1 MTTLFKTLKDDWSIS
16 ATVAGFLAVLI
27 SYSGPLIIFFQA
39 AQKAEVSNAM
49 MVSWIWGISIGAAVA
64 GIFLSIKF
72 KVPVITAWS
81 APGTALLVTLFPH
94 ISLNEAIA
102 AYITTAIVIFFIG
115 ITGYFDKLLKWI
127 PQDVAAGMMAG
138 ILFQFGVGLF
148 TASDSMPIIVFS
160 MLLIF
165 LIAKRLTPR
174 YAMIWVL
181 ITGIVLSL
189 ALGKMNPVTFDF
201 NLAIPQWITPE
212 WTWNATLNLTLPLIL
227 VSLTGQ
233 FLPGMAIM
241 RLSGYDTPAK
251 PIITATSIASLAVAC
266 VGGIT
271 IVLASIT
278 AALCMGKDAHE
289 LKEKRYIAGI
299 ANGLFYILGGLFAGS
314 IVMLFSLLPKEL
326 VAALA
331 GLALLGAIAT
341 NISAAMKSDEHRDA
355 ALITFLA
362 TASGMHFLGLSSV
375 FWGICIGVIA
385 HLILSKKPTLTPSDT
400 QFVPNVQALDQPVQN
415 IQLQNIQPKDDRSSP
430 QTTSSS
436 IISKANG
443 S

>member
-1 MTTLFKTLKDDWSIS
+1 MATLFKTLKNDWSIS

-39 AQKAEVSNAM
+39 AQRAHVSTDM
-49 MVSWIWGISIGAAVA
+49 MVSWIWGISIGAAVS
-64 GIFLSIKF
+64 GIYLSIKY
-72 KVPVITAWS
+72 KTPVITAWS
-81 APGTALLVTLFPH
+81 APGTALLVTLFPN
-94 ISLNEAIA
+94 ISLNEAVA
-102 AYITTAIVIFFIG
+102 AYITSAIVIFLIG

-138 ILFQFGVGLF
+138 ILFQFGISLF
-148 TASDSMPIIVFS
+148 TASDSMPLIVFS
-160 MLLIF
+160 MLIVF
-165 LIAKRLTPR
+165 LIAKRLMPR
-174 YAMIWVL
+174 YTMIWVL
-181 ITGIVLSL
+181 AAGVLLSL
-189 ALGKMNPVTFDF
+189 ILGKMNPVDVSF
-201 NLAIPQWITPE
+201 NLAIPQWISPE
-212 WTWNATLNLTLPLIL
+212 WTWNSTLNLAVPLIL

-241 RLSGYDTPAK
+241 KLSGYDTPAK

-299 ANGLFYILGGLFAGS
+299 ANGIFYILGGLFAGS

-341 NISAAMKSDEHRDA
+341 NISVAMKNDSQRDA

-362 TASGMHFLGLSSV
+362 SASGMHFLGLSSV

-385 HLILSKKPTLTPSDT
+385 HFILTP
-400 QFVPNVQALDQPVQN
+400 
-415 IQLQNIQPKDDRSSP
+415 RSTP
-430 QTTSSS
+430 AT
-436 IISKANG
+436 N
-443 S
+443 

>member
-1 MTTLFKTLKDDWSIS
+1 MATLFTTLKNDWSIS

-39 AQKAEVSNAM
+39 AQRAHVSTDM
-49 MVSWIWGISIGAAVA
+49 MVSWIWGISIGAAVS
-64 GIFLSIKF
+64 GIYLSIKY
-72 KVPVITAWS
+72 KTPVITAWS

-94 ISLNEAIA
+94 VSLNEAVA
-102 AYITTAIVIFFIG
+102 AYITSAIVIFLIG
-115 ITGYFDKLLKWI
+115 VTGYFDKLLKWI

-138 ILFQFGVGLF
+138 ILFQFGIGLF
-148 TASDSMPIIVFS
+148 TASDSMPFIVFS
-160 MLLIF
+160 MLIVF
-165 LIAKRLTPR
+165 LIAKRLMPR
-174 YAMIWVL
+174 YTMIWVL
-181 ITGIVLSL
+181 AAGVLLSL
-189 ALGKMNPVTFDF
+189 ILGKMNPVDVSFS
-201 NLAIPQWITPE
+201 LAIPQWINPE
-212 WTWNATLNLTLPLIL
+212 WTWNSTLNLAVPLIL

-241 RLSGYDTPAK
+241 KLSGYDTQAK
-251 PIITATSIASLAVAC
+251 PIITVTSIASLAVAC

-278 AALCMGKDAHE
+278 AALCIGKDAHE

-299 ANGLFYILGGLFAGS
+299 ANGIFYILGGLFAGS

-341 NISAAMKSDEHRDA
+341 NISVAMKNDSQRDA

-385 HLILSKKPTLTPSDT
+385 HFILTP
-400 QFVPNVQALDQPVQN
+400 
-415 IQLQNIQPKDDRSSP
+415 RSTP
-430 QTTSSS
+430 AT
-436 IISKANG
+436 N
-443 S
+443 

>member
-1 MTTLFKTLKDDWSIS
+1 MSTLLKTLKNDWSIS

-39 AQKAEVSNAM
+39 AQRAHVSTDM
-49 MVSWIWGISIGAAVA
+49 MVSWIWGISIGAAVS
-64 GIFLSIKF
+64 GIYLSLKY
-72 KVPVITAWS
+72 KTPVITAWS
-81 APGTALLVTLFPH
+81 APGTALLVMLFPH
-94 ISLNEAIA
+94 ISLNEAVA
-102 AYITTAIVIFFIG
+102 AYITSAVVIFLIG
-115 ITGYFDKLLKWI
+115 VTGYFDKLLKWI

-138 ILFQFGVGLF
+138 ILFQFGIGLF
-148 TASDSMPIIVFS
+148 TASDSMPFIVFS
-160 MLLIF
+160 MLIVF
-165 LIAKRLTPR
+165 LIAKRLMPR
-174 YAMIWVL
+174 YTMIWVL
-181 ITGIVLSL
+181 GAGVLLSL
-189 ALGKMNPVTFDF
+189 ILGKMNPVDVSFS
-201 NLAIPQWITPE
+201 LAIPQWISPE
-212 WTWNATLNLTLPLIL
+212 WTWNSTLNLAVPLIL

-241 RLSGYDTPAK
+241 KLSGYDTPAK
-251 PIITATSIASLAVAC
+251 PIISVTSIASLAVAC

-299 ANGLFYILGGLFAGS
+299 ANGIFYILGGLFAGS

-341 NISAAMKSDEHRDA
+341 NISVAMRNDSQRDA

-385 HLILSKKPTLTPSDT
+385 HFILTP
-400 QFVPNVQALDQPVQN
+400 
-415 IQLQNIQPKDDRSSP
+415 RS
-430 QTTSSS
+430 TS
-436 IISKANG
+436 ATN
-443 S
+443 

>member
-1 MTTLFKTLKDDWSIS
+1 MSRMEALPMATLFKTLKEDWSIS

-39 AQKAEVSNAM
+39 AQKAQVSTTM
-49 MVSWIWGISIGAAVA
+49 MISWIWGISIGAAVA
-64 GIFLSIKF
+64 GIYLSIRYKT
-72 KVPVITAWS
+72 PVITAWS

-94 ISLNEAIA
+94 ISLNEAVA
-102 AYITTAIVIFFIG
+102 AYITSAVVIFLIG

-138 ILFQFGVGLF
+138 ILFQFGLGLF
-148 TASDSMPIIVFS
+148 TATDSMPMIVFG
-160 MLLIF
+160 MLFVF

-181 ITGIVLSL
+181 LSGVSLSL
-189 ALGKMNPVTFDF
+189 LLGKINPVSVNFQ
-201 NLAIPQWITPE
+201 LAIPQFISPE
-212 WTWNATLNLTLPLIL
+212 WTWNSTLNLTIPLIL
-227 VSLTGQ
+227 VSLSGQ

-241 RLSGYDTPAK
+241 KLSGYDTPAK
-251 PIITATSIASLAVAC
+251 PIISATSIASLAVAC

-299 ANGLFYILGGLFAGS
+299 ANGIFYILGGLFAGS

-326 VAALA
+326 IAALA

-341 NISAAMKSDEHRDA
+341 NISVAMKNEANRDA

-385 HLILSKKPTLTPSDT
+385 HLLLNKPKQDTATQPST
-400 QFVPNVQALDQPVQN
+400 QRTN
-415 IQLQNIQPKDDRSSP
+415 S
-430 QTTSSS
+430 
-436 IISKANG
+436 
-443 S
+443 

>member
-1 MTTLFKTLKDDWSIS
+1 MATLFKTLKNDWSIS

-39 AQKAEVSNAM
+39 AQRAHVSTDM
-49 MVSWIWGISIGAAVA
+49 MVSWIWGISIGAAVS
-64 GIFLSIKF
+64 GIYLSIKY
-72 KVPVITAWS
+72 KTPVITAWS

-94 ISLNEAIA
+94 VSLNEAVA
-102 AYITTAIVIFFIG
+102 AYITSAIVIFLIG
-115 ITGYFDKLLKWI
+115 VTGYFDKLLKWI

-138 ILFQFGVGLF
+138 ILFQFGIGLF
-148 TASDSMPIIVFS
+148 TASDSMPFIVFS
-160 MLLIF
+160 MLIVF
-165 LIAKRLTPR
+165 LIAKRLMPR
-174 YAMIWVL
+174 YTMIWVL
-181 ITGIVLSL
+181 AAGVLLSL
-189 ALGKMNPVTFDF
+189 ILGKMNPVDVSFS
-201 NLAIPQWITPE
+201 LAIPQWISPE
-212 WTWNATLNLTLPLIL
+212 WTWNSTLNLAVPLIL

-241 RLSGYDTPAK
+241 KLSGYDTPAK
-251 PIITATSIASLAVAC
+251 PIITVTSIASLAVAC

-299 ANGLFYILGGLFAGS
+299 ANGIFYILGGLFAGS

-341 NISAAMKSDEHRDA
+341 NISVAMKNDNQRDA

-385 HLILSKKPTLTPSDT
+385 HFILTP
-400 QFVPNVQALDQPVQN
+400 
-415 IQLQNIQPKDDRSSP
+415 RS
-430 QTTSSS
+430 TS
-436 IISKANG
+436 ATN
-443 S
+443 

>member
-1 MTTLFKTLKDDWSIS
+1 MTPLLQTLKRDWSIS

-39 AQKAEVSNAM
+39 AQQAQVPTDM
-49 MVSWIWGISIGAAVA
+49 MASWIWGISIGAALA

-72 KVPVITAWS
+72 NVPVITAWS
-81 APGTALLVTLFPH
+81 APGTALLVTLFPQ
-94 ISLNEAIA
+94 ISLNEAVA
-102 AYITTAIVIFFIG
+102 AYITSAVVIFIIG
-115 ITGYFDKLLKWI
+115 ASGYFDKLLKWI
-127 PQDVAAGMMAG
+127 PQDIAAAMMAG
-138 ILFQFGVGLF
+138 ILFQFGLGLF
-148 TASDSMPIIVFS
+148 LATNSMPMIVFG
-160 MLLIF
+160 MLAVF
-165 LIAKRLTPR
+165 LFAKRLSPR
-174 YAMIWVL
+174 YAMVWVL
-181 ITGIVLSL
+181 FTGVALSL
-189 ALGKMNPVTFDF
+189 LLGKMNPITMDF
-201 NLAIPQWITPE
+201 SLAIPHFIQPE
-212 WTWNATLNLTLPLIL
+212 WTWNSTLNLALPLIL

-241 RLSGYDTPAK
+241 NLSGYDTPAK
-251 PIITATSIASLAVAC
+251 PIITTTSIASLAVAC

-299 ANGLFYILGGLFAGS
+299 ANGIFYILGGLFAGS

-331 GLALLGAIAT
+331 GLALLGAIGT
-341 NISAAMKSDEHRDA
+341 NISAAMKNETHRDA

-375 FWGICIGVIA
+375 FWGLCIGLFA
-385 HLILSKKPTLTPSDT
+385 HVVLTKRSTEPATLSST
-400 QFVPNVQALDQPVQN
+400 Q
-415 IQLQNIQPKDDRSSP
+415 SSK
-430 QTTSSS
+430 S
-436 IISKANG
+436 
-443 S
+443 

>member
-1 MTTLFKTLKDDWSIS
+1 MATLFKTLKNDWSIS

-39 AQKAEVSNAM
+39 AQRAHVSTDM
-49 MVSWIWGISIGAAVA
+49 MVSWIWGISIGAAVS
-64 GIFLSIKF
+64 GIYLSIKY
-72 KVPVITAWS
+72 KTPVITAWS
-81 APGTALLVTLFPH
+81 APGTALLVTLFPN
-94 ISLNEAIA
+94 ISLNEAVA
-102 AYITTAIVIFFIG
+102 AYITSAIVIFLIG

-138 ILFQFGVGLF
+138 ILFQFGIGLF
-148 TASDSMPIIVFS
+148 TASDSMPFIVFS
-160 MLLIF
+160 MLIVF
-165 LIAKRLTPR
+165 LIAKRLMPR
-174 YAMIWVL
+174 YTMIWVL
-181 ITGIVLSL
+181 AAGVLLSL
-189 ALGKMNPVTFDF
+189 ILGKMNPVDVSFS
-201 NLAIPQWITPE
+201 LAIPQWISPE
-212 WTWNATLNLTLPLIL
+212 WTWNSTLNLAVPLIL

-241 RLSGYDTPAK
+241 KLSGYDTPAK

-299 ANGLFYILGGLFAGS
+299 ANGIFYILGGLFAGS

-341 NISAAMKSDEHRDA
+341 NISVAMKNDNQRDA

-375 FWGICIGVIA
+375 FWGICIGVVA
-385 HLILSKKPTLTPSDT
+385 HFILTP
-400 QFVPNVQALDQPVQN
+400 
-415 IQLQNIQPKDDRSSP
+415 RSNP
-430 QTTSSS
+430 AT
-436 IISKANG
+436 N
-443 S
+443 

>member
-1 MTTLFKTLKDDWSIS
+1 MTTLLKILKNDWSIS

-39 AQKAEVSNAM
+39 AQRAHVSTDM
-49 MVSWIWGISIGAAVA
+49 MVSWIWGISIGAAVS
-64 GIFLSIKF
+64 GIYLSIKY
-72 KVPVITAWS
+72 KTPVITAWS
-81 APGTALLVTLFPH
+81 APGTALLVTLFPNV
-94 ISLNEAIA
+94 SLNEAVA
-102 AYITTAIVIFFIG
+102 AYITSAIVIFLIG
-115 ITGYFDKLLKWI
+115 VTGYFDKLLKWI

-138 ILFQFGVGLF
+138 ILFQFGIGLF
-148 TASDSMPIIVFS
+148 IASDSMPFIVFS
-160 MLLIF
+160 MLIVF
-165 LIAKRLTPR
+165 LIAKRLMPR
-174 YAMIWVL
+174 YTMIWVL
-181 ITGIVLSL
+181 AAGVLLSL
-189 ALGKMNPVTFDF
+189 ILGKMNPVDVSF
-201 NLAIPQWITPE
+201 NLAIPQWISPE
-212 WTWNATLNLTLPLIL
+212 WTWNSTLNLAVPLIL

-241 RLSGYDTPAK
+241 KLSGYDTPAK
-251 PIITATSIASLAVAC
+251 PIITVTSIASLAVAC

-299 ANGLFYILGGLFAGS
+299 ANGIFYILGGLFAGS

-341 NISAAMKSDEHRDA
+341 NISVAMKNDSQRDA

-385 HLILSKKPTLTPSDT
+385 HFILTP
-400 QFVPNVQALDQPVQN
+400 
-415 IQLQNIQPKDDRSSP
+415 RSTP
-430 QTTSSS
+430 AT
-436 IISKANG
+436 N
-443 S
+443 

>member
-1 MTTLFKTLKDDWSIS
+1 MATLFKTLKNDWSIS

-39 AQKAEVSNAM
+39 AQRAHVSTDM
-49 MVSWIWGISIGAAVA
+49 MVSWIWGISIGAAIS
-64 GIFLSIKF
+64 GIYLSIKY
-72 KVPVITAWS
+72 KTPVITAWS
-81 APGTALLVTLFPH
+81 APGTALLVTLFPN
-94 ISLNEAIA
+94 ISLNEAVA
-102 AYITTAIVIFFIG
+102 AYITSAIVIFLIG

-138 ILFQFGVGLF
+138 ILFQFGISLF
-148 TASDSMPIIVFS
+148 TASDSMPLIVFS
-160 MLLIF
+160 MLIVF
-165 LIAKRLTPR
+165 LIAKRLMPR
-174 YAMIWVL
+174 YTMIWVL
-181 ITGIVLSL
+181 AAGVLLSL
-189 ALGKMNPVTFDF
+189 ILGKMNPVDVSFS
-201 NLAIPQWITPE
+201 LAIPQWISPE
-212 WTWNATLNLTLPLIL
+212 WTWNSTLNLAVPLIL

-241 RLSGYDTPAK
+241 KLSGYDTPAK

-299 ANGLFYILGGLFAGS
+299 ANGIFYILGGLFAGS

-341 NISAAMKSDEHRDA
+341 NISVAMKNDGQRDA

-362 TASGMHFLGLSSV
+362 SAPGMHFLGLSSV

-385 HLILSKKPTLTPSDT
+385 HFILTP
-400 QFVPNVQALDQPVQN
+400 
-415 IQLQNIQPKDDRSSP
+415 RSTP
-430 QTTSSS
+430 AT
-436 IISKANG
+436 N
-443 S
+443 

>member
-1 MTTLFKTLKDDWSIS
+1 MTTLFKTLKNDWSIS

-39 AQKAEVSNAM
+39 AQRAHVSTDM
-49 MVSWIWGISIGAAVA
+49 MVSWIWGISIGAAVS
-64 GIFLSIKF
+64 GIYLSIKY
-72 KVPVITAWS
+72 KTPVITAWS
-81 APGTALLVTLFPH
+81 APGTALLVTLFPN
-94 ISLNEAIA
+94 ISLNEAVA
-102 AYITTAIVIFFIG
+102 AYITSAIVIFLIG

-138 ILFQFGVGLF
+138 ILFQFGISLF
-148 TASDSMPIIVFS
+148 TASDSMPLIVFS
-160 MLLIF
+160 MLIVF
-165 LIAKRLTPR
+165 LIAKRLMPR
-174 YAMIWVL
+174 YTMIWVL
-181 ITGIVLSL
+181 AAGVLLSL
-189 ALGKMNPVTFDF
+189 ILGKMNPVDVSF
-201 NLAIPQWITPE
+201 NLAIPQWISPE
-212 WTWNATLNLTLPLIL
+212 WTWNSTLNLAVPLIL

-241 RLSGYDTPAK
+241 KLSGYDTPAK

-299 ANGLFYILGGLFAGS
+299 ANGIFYILGGLFAGS

-341 NISAAMKSDEHRDA
+341 NISVAMKNDGQRDA

-362 TASGMHFLGLSSV
+362 SASGMHFLGLSSV

-385 HLILSKKPTLTPSDT
+385 HFILTP
-400 QFVPNVQALDQPVQN
+400 
-415 IQLQNIQPKDDRSSP
+415 RSTP
-430 QTTSSS
+430 AT
-436 IISKANG
+436 N
-443 S
+443 

>member
-1 MTTLFKTLKDDWSIS
+1 MATLLKTLKNDWSIS

-39 AQKAEVSNAM
+39 AQRAHVSTDM
-49 MVSWIWGISIGAAVA
+49 MVSWIWGISIGAAVS
-64 GIFLSIKF
+64 GIYLSIKY
-72 KVPVITAWS
+72 KTPVITAWS
-81 APGTALLVTLFPH
+81 APGTALLVTLFPNV
-94 ISLNEAIA
+94 SLNEAVA
-102 AYITTAIVIFFIG
+102 AYITSAIVIFLIG
-115 ITGYFDKLLKWI
+115 VTGYFDKLLKWI

-138 ILFQFGVGLF
+138 ILFQFGIGLF
-148 TASDSMPIIVFS
+148 TASDSMPFIVFS
-160 MLLIF
+160 MLIVF
-165 LIAKRLTPR
+165 LIAKRLMPR
-174 YAMIWVL
+174 YTMIWVL
-181 ITGIVLSL
+181 AAGVLLSL
-189 ALGKMNPVTFDF
+189 FLGKMNPVDVSFS
-201 NLAIPQWITPE
+201 LAIPQWISPE
-212 WTWNATLNLTLPLIL
+212 WTWNSTLNLAIPLIL

-241 RLSGYDTPAK
+241 KLSGYDTPAK
-251 PIITATSIASLAVAC
+251 PIITVTSIASLAVAC

-299 ANGLFYILGGLFAGS
+299 ANGIFYILGGLFAGS

-341 NISAAMKSDEHRDA
+341 NISVAMKNDNQRDA

-385 HLILSKKPTLTPSDT
+385 HFILTP
-400 QFVPNVQALDQPVQN
+400 
-415 IQLQNIQPKDDRSSP
+415 RSAP
-430 QTTSSS
+430 
-436 IISKANG
+436 IAN
-443 S
+443 

>member
-1 MTTLFKTLKDDWSIS
+1 MATLLKTLKNDWSIS

-39 AQKAEVSNAM
+39 AQRAHVSTDM
-49 MVSWIWGISIGAAVA
+49 MVSWIWGISIGAAVS
-64 GIFLSIKF
+64 GIYLSIKY
-72 KVPVITAWS
+72 KTPVITAWS

-94 ISLNEAIA
+94 VSLNEAVA
-102 AYITTAIVIFFIG
+102 AYITSAIVIFLIG
-115 ITGYFDKLLKWI
+115 VTGYFDKLLKWI

-138 ILFQFGVGLF
+138 ILFQFGISLF
-148 TASDSMPIIVFS
+148 TASDSMPFIVFS
-160 MLLIF
+160 MLIVF
-165 LIAKRLTPR
+165 LIAKRLMPR
-174 YAMIWVL
+174 YTMIWVL
-181 ITGIVLSL
+181 AAGVLLSL
-189 ALGKMNPVTFDF
+189 ILGKMNPVDVSFS
-201 NLAIPQWITPE
+201 LAIPQWISPE
-212 WTWNATLNLTLPLIL
+212 WTWNSTLNLAVPLIL

-241 RLSGYDTPAK
+241 KLSGYDTPAK
-251 PIITATSIASLAVAC
+251 PIITVTSIVSLAVAC

-299 ANGLFYILGGLFAGS
+299 ANGIFYILGGLFAGS

-341 NISAAMKSDEHRDA
+341 NISVAMKNDNQRDA

-385 HLILSKKPTLTPSDT
+385 HFILTP
-400 QFVPNVQALDQPVQN
+400 
-415 IQLQNIQPKDDRSSP
+415 RSTP
-430 QTTSSS
+430 AT
-436 IISKANG
+436 N
-443 S
+443 

>member
-1 MTTLFKTLKDDWSIS
+1 MATLFKTLKNDWSIS

-39 AQKAEVSNAM
+39 AQRAYVSTDM
-49 MVSWIWGISIGAAVA
+49 MVSWIWGISIGAAVS
-64 GIFLSIKF
+64 GIYLSIKY
-72 KVPVITAWS
+72 KTPVITAWS
-81 APGTALLVTLFPH
+81 APGTALLVTLFPN
-94 ISLNEAIA
+94 ISLNEAVA
-102 AYITTAIVIFFIG
+102 AYITSAIVIFLIG

-138 ILFQFGVGLF
+138 ILFQFGISLF
-148 TASDSMPIIVFS
+148 TASDSMPLIVFS
-160 MLLIF
+160 MLIVF
-165 LIAKRLTPR
+165 LIAKRLMPR
-174 YAMIWVL
+174 YTMIWVL
-181 ITGIVLSL
+181 AAGVLLSL
-189 ALGKMNPVTFDF
+189 ILGKMNPVDVSF
-201 NLAIPQWITPE
+201 NLAIPQWISPE
-212 WTWNATLNLTLPLIL
+212 WTWNSTLNLAVPLIL

-241 RLSGYDTPAK
+241 KLSGYDTPAK

-299 ANGLFYILGGLFAGS
+299 ANGIFYILGGLFAGS
-314 IVMLFSLLPKEL
+314 IVVLFSLLPKEL

-341 NISAAMKSDEHRDA
+341 NISVAMKNDGQRDA

-362 TASGMHFLGLSSV
+362 SASGMHFLGLSSV

-385 HLILSKKPTLTPSDT
+385 HFILTP
-400 QFVPNVQALDQPVQN
+400 
-415 IQLQNIQPKDDRSSP
+415 RS
-430 QTTSSS
+430 TS
-436 IISKANG
+436 ATN
-443 S
+443 

>member
-1 MTTLFKTLKDDWSIS
+1 MATLLKTLKNDWSIS

-39 AQKAEVSNAM
+39 AQRAHVSTDM
-49 MVSWIWGISIGAAVA
+49 MVSWIWGISIGAAVS
-64 GIFLSIKF
+64 GIYLSIKY
-72 KVPVITAWS
+72 KTPVITAWS
-81 APGTALLVTLFPH
+81 APGTALLVTLFPN
-94 ISLNEAIA
+94 ISLNEAVA
-102 AYITTAIVIFFIG
+102 AYITSAVVIFLIG
-115 ITGYFDKLLKWI
+115 VTGYFDKLLKWI

-138 ILFQFGVGLF
+138 ILFQFGIGLF
-148 TASDSMPIIVFS
+148 TASDSMPFIVFS
-160 MLLIF
+160 MLIVF
-165 LIAKRLTPR
+165 LIAKRLMPR
-174 YAMIWVL
+174 YTMIWVL
-181 ITGIVLSL
+181 GAGVLLSL
-189 ALGKMNPVTFDF
+189 ILGKMNPVDVSFS
-201 NLAIPQWITPE
+201 LAIPQWISPE
-212 WTWNATLNLTLPLIL
+212 WTWNSTLNLAVPLIL

-241 RLSGYDTPAK
+241 KLSGYDTPAK
-251 PIITATSIASLAVAC
+251 PIISVTSIASLAVGC

-299 ANGLFYILGGLFAGS
+299 ANGIFYILGGLFAGS

-341 NISAAMKSDEHRDA
+341 NISVAMRNDSQRDA

-385 HLILSKKPTLTPSDT
+385 HFILTP
-400 QFVPNVQALDQPVQN
+400 
-415 IQLQNIQPKDDRSSP
+415 RS
-430 QTTSSS
+430 TSA
-436 IISKANG
+436 IN
-443 S
+443 

>member
-1 MTTLFKTLKDDWSIS
+1 MATLFKTLKNDWSIS

-39 AQKAEVSNAM
+39 AQRAHVSTDM
-49 MVSWIWGISIGAAVA
+49 MVSWIWGISIGAAVS
-64 GIFLSIKF
+64 GIYLSIKY
-72 KVPVITAWS
+72 KTPVITAWS
-81 APGTALLVTLFPH
+81 APGTALLVTLFPN
-94 ISLNEAIA
+94 ISLNEAVA
-102 AYITTAIVIFFIG
+102 AYITSAIVIFLIG

-138 ILFQFGVGLF
+138 ILFQFGISLF
-148 TASDSMPIIVFS
+148 TASDSMPLIVFS
-160 MLLIF
+160 MLIVF
-165 LIAKRLTPR
+165 LIAKRLMPR
-174 YAMIWVL
+174 YTMIWVL
-181 ITGIVLSL
+181 AAGVLLSL
-189 ALGKMNPVTFDF
+189 ILGKMNPVDVSF
-201 NLAIPQWITPE
+201 NLAIPQWISPE
-212 WTWNATLNLTLPLIL
+212 WTWNSTLNLAVPLIL

-241 RLSGYDTPAK
+241 KLSGYDTPAK

-299 ANGLFYILGGLFAGS
+299 ANGIFYILGGLFAGS

-341 NISAAMKSDEHRDA
+341 NISVAMKNDGQRDA

-362 TASGMHFLGLSSV
+362 SASGMHFLGLSSV

-385 HLILSKKPTLTPSDT
+385 HFILPPRSTPAT
-400 QFVPNVQALDQPVQN
+400 N
-415 IQLQNIQPKDDRSSP
+415 
-430 QTTSSS
+430 
-436 IISKANG
+436 
-443 S
+443 

>member
-1 MTTLFKTLKDDWSIS
+1 MATLLKTLKNDWSIS

-39 AQKAEVSNAM
+39 AQRAHVSTDM
-49 MVSWIWGISIGAAVA
+49 MVSWIWGISIGAAVS
-64 GIFLSIKF
+64 GIYLSIKY
-72 KVPVITAWS
+72 KTPVITAWS

-94 ISLNEAIA
+94 ISLNEAVA
-102 AYITTAIVIFFIG
+102 AYITSAVVIFLIG
-115 ITGYFDKLLKWI
+115 VTGYFDKLLKWI

-138 ILFQFGVGLF
+138 ILFQFGIGLF
-148 TASDSMPIIVFS
+148 TASDSMPFIVFS
-160 MLLIF
+160 MLIVF
-165 LIAKRLTPR
+165 LIAKRLMPR
-174 YAMIWVL
+174 YTMIWVL
-181 ITGIVLSL
+181 AAGVLLSL
-189 ALGKMNPVTFDF
+189 ILGKMNPVDVSFS
-201 NLAIPQWITPE
+201 LAIPQWISPE
-212 WTWNATLNLTLPLIL
+212 WTWNSTLNLAVPLIL

-241 RLSGYDTPAK
+241 KLSGYDTPAK
-251 PIITATSIASLAVAC
+251 PIISVTSIASLVVAC

-299 ANGLFYILGGLFAGS
+299 ANGIFYILGGLFAGS

-341 NISAAMKSDEHRDA
+341 NISVAMRNDSQRDA

-385 HLILSKKPTLTPSDT
+385 HFILTP
-400 QFVPNVQALDQPVQN
+400 
-415 IQLQNIQPKDDRSSP
+415 RSTP
-430 QTTSSS
+430 AT
-436 IISKANG
+436 N
-443 S
+443 

>member
-1 MTTLFKTLKDDWSIS
+1 MAPLLKTLKNDWSIS

-39 AQKAEVSNAM
+39 AQRAHVSTDM
-49 MVSWIWGISIGAAVA
+49 MVSWIWGISIGAAVS
-64 GIFLSIKF
+64 GIYLSIKY
-72 KVPVITAWS
+72 KTPVITAWS
-81 APGTALLVTLFPH
+81 APGTALLVTLFPNV
-94 ISLNEAIA
+94 SLNEAVA
-102 AYITTAIVIFFIG
+102 AYITSAIVIFLIG
-115 ITGYFDKLLKWI
+115 VTGYFDKLLKWI

-138 ILFQFGVGLF
+138 ILFQFGIGLF
-148 TASDSMPIIVFS
+148 TASDSMPFIVFS
-160 MLLIF
+160 MLIVF
-165 LIAKRLTPR
+165 LIAKRLMPR
-174 YAMIWVL
+174 YTMIWVL
-181 ITGIVLSL
+181 AAGVLLSL
-189 ALGKMNPVTFDF
+189 ILGKMNPVDVSFS
-201 NLAIPQWITPE
+201 LAIPQWVSPE
-212 WTWNATLNLTLPLIL
+212 WTWNSTLNLAVPLIL

-241 RLSGYDTPAK
+241 KLSGYDTPAK
-251 PIITATSIASLAVAC
+251 PIISVTSITSLAVAC

-299 ANGLFYILGGLFAGS
+299 ANGIFYILGGLFAGS

-341 NISAAMKSDEHRDA
+341 NISVAMRNDSQRDA

-385 HLILSKKPTLTPSDT
+385 HFILTP
-400 QFVPNVQALDQPVQN
+400 
-415 IQLQNIQPKDDRSSP
+415 RSTP
-430 QTTSSS
+430 AT
-436 IISKANG
+436 N
-443 S
+443 

>member
-1 MTTLFKTLKDDWSIS
+1 MTTLLKTLKDDWSIS

-39 AQKAEVSNAM
+39 AQKAQVSSAM
-49 MVSWIWGISIGAAVA
+49 MISWIWGISIGAAVA
-64 GIFLSIKF
+64 GILLSIKY

-81 APGTALLVTLFPH
+81 APGTALLVTLFPN

-102 AYITTAIVIFFIG
+102 AYITSAVVIFLIG

-138 ILFQFGVGLF
+138 ILFQFGLGLF
-148 TASDSMPIIVFS
+148 TATDTMPMIVFG
-160 MLLIF
+160 MLMVF
-165 LIAKRLTPR
+165 LVAKRLVPR
-174 YAMIWVL
+174 YAMVWVL
-181 ITGIVLSL
+181 VSGVVLSL
-189 ALGKMNPVTFDF
+189 VLGKMNPVDVNFT
-201 NLAIPQWITPE
+201 LAIPQFIAPE
-212 WTWNATLNLTLPLIL
+212 WTWNSTLNLAIPLIL
-227 VSLTGQ
+227 VSLSGQ

-241 RLSGYDTPAK
+241 KLSGYDTPAK
-251 PIITATSIASLAVAC
+251 PIITVTSIASLAVAC

-289 LKEKRYIAGI
+289 LKDKRYIAGI
-299 ANGLFYILGGLFAGS
+299 ANGIFYILGGLFAGS

-341 NISAAMKSDEHRDA
+341 NISVAMKNESHRDA

-375 FWGICIGVIA
+375 FWGICIGIIA
-385 HLILSKKPTLTPSDT
+385 HLVLNKGEPNSTALPSTQSSKS
-400 QFVPNVQALDQPVQN
+400 
-415 IQLQNIQPKDDRSSP
+415 
-430 QTTSSS
+430 
-436 IISKANG
+436 
-443 S
+443 

>member
-1 MTTLFKTLKDDWSIS
+1 MATLLKTLKNDWSIS

-39 AQKAEVSNAM
+39 AQRAHVSTDM
-49 MVSWIWGISIGAAVA
+49 MVSWIWGISIGAAVS
-64 GIFLSIKF
+64 GIYLSIKF
-72 KVPVITAWS
+72 KTPVITAWS
-81 APGTALLVTLFPH
+81 APGTALLVTLFPNV
-94 ISLNEAIA
+94 SLNEAVA
-102 AYITTAIVIFFIG
+102 AYITSAIVIFLIG
-115 ITGYFDKLLKWI
+115 VTGYFDKLLKWI

-138 ILFQFGVGLF
+138 ILFQFGIGLF
-148 TASDSMPIIVFS
+148 TSSDSMPFIVFS
-160 MLLIF
+160 MLIVF
-165 LIAKRLTPR
+165 LIAKRLMPR
-174 YAMIWVL
+174 YTMIWVL
-181 ITGIVLSL
+181 AAGVLLSL
-189 ALGKMNPVTFDF
+189 ILGKMNPVDVSFS
-201 NLAIPQWITPE
+201 LAIPQWISPE
-212 WTWNATLNLTLPLIL
+212 WTWNSTLNLAVPLIL

-241 RLSGYDTPAK
+241 KLSGYDTPAK
-251 PIITATSIASLAVAC
+251 PIITVTSIASLAVAC

-299 ANGLFYILGGLFAGS
+299 ANGIFYILGGLFAGS

-341 NISAAMKSDEHRDA
+341 NISVAMRNDSQRDA

-385 HLILSKKPTLTPSDT
+385 HFILTP
-400 QFVPNVQALDQPVQN
+400 
-415 IQLQNIQPKDDRSSP
+415 RSTP
-430 QTTSSS
+430 AT
-436 IISKANG
+436 N
-443 S
+443 

>member
-1 MTTLFKTLKDDWSIS
+1 MTTLLKTLKEDWSIS

-39 AQKAEVSNAM
+39 AQKANVAPNM
-49 MVSWIWGISIGAAVA
+49 MISWIWGISIGAAVA
-64 GIFLSIKF
+64 GIFLSIKY
-72 KVPVITAWS
+72 KTPVITAWS
-81 APGTALLVTLFPH
+81 APGTALLVTLFPN
-94 ISLNEAIA
+94 ISLNEAVA
-102 AYITTAIVIFFIG
+102 AYITAALVILLIG
-115 ITGYFDKLLKWI
+115 LSGYFDKLLKWI
-127 PQDVAAGMMAG
+127 PQSIAAAMMAG
-138 ILFQFGVGLF
+138 ILFQFGLGLF
-148 TASDSMPIIVFS
+148 TATDSMPLIVFG
-160 MLLIF
+160 MVLVFLLS
-165 LIAKRLTPR
+165 KRVSPR
-174 YAMIWVL
+174 YSMVWVL
-181 ITGIVLSL
+181 LSGVLLSVL
-189 ALGKMNPVTFDF
+189 LGKMNPVTVDF
-201 NLAIPQWITPE
+201 SLAIPQWISPD
-212 WTWNATLNLTLPLIL
+212 WSINGMLNFAIPLIL

-241 RLSGYDTPAK
+241 KLSGYDTPAK

-289 LKEKRYIAGI
+289 LKDKRYIAGI

-331 GLALLGAIAT
+331 GLALLGAIGT
-341 NISAAMKSDEHRDA
+341 NVSVAMKDESERDA

-375 FWGICIGVIA
+375 FWGICIGIIA
-385 HLILSKKPTLTPSDT
+385 HLLLSKPKPEPA
-400 QFVPNVQALDQPVQN
+400 VPHTISL
-415 IQLQNIQPKDDRSSP
+415 S
-430 QTTSSS
+430 QTE
-436 IISKANG
+436 SK
-443 S
+443 

>member
-1 MTTLFKTLKDDWSIS
+1 MATLFKTLKNDWSIS

-39 AQKAEVSNAM
+39 AQRAHVSTDM
-49 MVSWIWGISIGAAVA
+49 MVSWIWGISIGAAVS
-64 GIFLSIKF
+64 GIYLSIKY
-72 KVPVITAWS
+72 KTPVITAWS
-81 APGTALLVTLFPH
+81 APGTALLVTLFPNV
-94 ISLNEAIA
+94 SLNEAVA
-102 AYITTAIVIFFIG
+102 AYITSAIIIFLIG

-138 ILFQFGVGLF
+138 ILFQFGITLF
-148 TASDSMPIIVFS
+148 TASDSMPFIVFS
-160 MLLIF
+160 MLIVF
-165 LIAKRLTPR
+165 LIAKRLMPR
-174 YAMIWVL
+174 YTMIWVL
-181 ITGIVLSL
+181 AAGVLLSL
-189 ALGKMNPVTFDF
+189 ILGKMNPVDVSFS
-201 NLAIPQWITPE
+201 LAIPQWISPE
-212 WTWNATLNLTLPLIL
+212 WTWNSTLNLAVPLIL

-241 RLSGYDTPAK
+241 KLSGYDTPAK

-299 ANGLFYILGGLFAGS
+299 ANGIFYVLGGLFAGS

-341 NISAAMKSDEHRDA
+341 NISVAMKNDNQRDA

-385 HLILSKKPTLTPSDT
+385 HFILTP
-400 QFVPNVQALDQPVQN
+400 
-415 IQLQNIQPKDDRSSP
+415 RSNP
-430 QTTSSS
+430 AT
-436 IISKANG
+436 N
-443 S
+443 

>member
-1 MTTLFKTLKDDWSIS
+1 MATLLKTLKNDWSIS

-39 AQKAEVSNAM
+39 AQRAHVSTDM
-49 MVSWIWGISIGAAVA
+49 MVSWIWGISIGAAVS
-64 GIFLSIKF
+64 GIYLSIKY
-72 KVPVITAWS
+72 KTPVITAWS

-94 ISLNEAIA
+94 ISLNEAVA
-102 AYITTAIVIFFIG
+102 AYITSAVVIFLIG

-138 ILFQFGVGLF
+138 ILFQFGIGLF
-148 TASDSMPIIVFS
+148 TASDSMPFIVFS
-160 MLLIF
+160 MLIVF
-165 LIAKRLTPR
+165 LIAKRLMPR
-174 YAMIWVL
+174 YTMIWVL
-181 ITGIVLSL
+181 AAGVLLSL
-189 ALGKMNPVTFDF
+189 ILGKMNPVDVSFS
-201 NLAIPQWITPE
+201 LAIPQWISPE
-212 WTWNATLNLTLPLIL
+212 WTWNSTLNLAVPLIL

-241 RLSGYDTPAK
+241 KLSGYDTPAK
-251 PIITATSIASLAVAC
+251 PIISVTSIASLAVAC

-299 ANGLFYILGGLFAGS
+299 ANGIFYILGGLFAGS

-341 NISAAMKSDEHRDA
+341 NISVAMKNDSQRDA

-385 HLILSKKPTLTPSDT
+385 HFILTP
-400 QFVPNVQALDQPVQN
+400 
-415 IQLQNIQPKDDRSSP
+415 RSTP
-430 QTTSSS
+430 AT
-436 IISKANG
+436 N
-443 S
+443 

>member
-1 MTTLFKTLKDDWSIS
+1 MATLFKTLKNDWSIS

-39 AQKAEVSNAM
+39 AQRAHVSTDM
-49 MVSWIWGISIGAAVA
+49 MVSWIWGISIGAAVS
-64 GIFLSIKF
+64 GIYLSVKY
-72 KVPVITAWS
+72 KTPVITAWS
-81 APGTALLVTLFPH
+81 APGTALLVTLFPNV
-94 ISLNEAIA
+94 SLNEAVA
-102 AYITTAIVIFFIG
+102 AYITSAIVIFLIG
-115 ITGYFDKLLKWI
+115 VTGYFDKLLKWI

-138 ILFQFGVGLF
+138 ILFQFGIGLF
-148 TASDSMPIIVFS
+148 TASDSMPFIVFS
-160 MLLIF
+160 MLIVF
-165 LIAKRLTPR
+165 LIAKRLMPR
-174 YAMIWVL
+174 YTMIWVL
-181 ITGIVLSL
+181 AAGVLLSL
-189 ALGKMNPVTFDF
+189 ILGKMNPVDVSFS
-201 NLAIPQWITPE
+201 LAIPQWISPE
-212 WTWNATLNLTLPLIL
+212 WTWNTTLNLAIPLIL

-241 RLSGYDTPAK
+241 KLSGYDTPAK
-251 PIITATSIASLAVAC
+251 PIITVTSIASLAVAC

-289 LKEKRYIAGI
+289 LKEKRYITGI
-299 ANGLFYILGGLFAGS
+299 ANGIFYILGGLFAGS

-341 NISAAMKSDEHRDA
+341 NISVAMKNDNQRDA

-385 HLILSKKPTLTPSDT
+385 HFILTP
-400 QFVPNVQALDQPVQN
+400 
-415 IQLQNIQPKDDRSSP
+415 RSTP
-430 QTTSSS
+430 AT
-436 IISKANG
+436 N
-443 S
+443 

>member
-1 MTTLFKTLKDDWSIS
+1 MATLLKTLKNDWSIS

-39 AQKAEVSNAM
+39 AQRAHVSTDM
-49 MVSWIWGISIGAAVA
+49 MVSWIWGISIGAAVS
-64 GIFLSIKF
+64 GIYLSIKY
-72 KVPVITAWS
+72 KTPVITAWS
-81 APGTALLVTLFPH
+81 APGTALLVTLFPNV
-94 ISLNEAIA
+94 SLNEAVA
-102 AYITTAIVIFFIG
+102 AYITSAIVIFLIG

-138 ILFQFGVGLF
+138 ILFQFGIGLF
-148 TASDSMPIIVFS
+148 TASDSMPFIVFS
-160 MLLIF
+160 MLIVF
-165 LIAKRLTPR
+165 LIAKRLMPR
-174 YAMIWVL
+174 YTMIWVL
-181 ITGIVLSL
+181 AAGVLLSL
-189 ALGKMNPVTFDF
+189 FLGKMNPVDVSFS
-201 NLAIPQWITPE
+201 LAIPQWISPE
-212 WTWNATLNLTLPLIL
+212 WTWNSTLNLAVPLIL

-241 RLSGYDTPAK
+241 KLSGYDTPAK
-251 PIITATSIASLAVAC
+251 PIITVTSIASLAVAC

-299 ANGLFYILGGLFAGS
+299 ANGIFYILGGLFAGS

-341 NISAAMKSDEHRDA
+341 NISVAMKNDSQRDA

-385 HLILSKKPTLTPSDT
+385 HFILTP
-400 QFVPNVQALDQPVQN
+400 
-415 IQLQNIQPKDDRSSP
+415 RSTP
-430 QTTSSS
+430 AT
-436 IISKANG
+436 N
-443 S
+443 

>member
-1 MTTLFKTLKDDWSIS
+1 MATLFKTLKNDWSIS
-16 ATVAGFLAVLI
+16 AIVAGFLAVLI

-39 AQKAEVSNAM
+39 AQRAHVSTDM
-49 MVSWIWGISIGAAVA
+49 MVSWIWGISIGAAVS
-64 GIFLSIKF
+64 GIYLSIKY
-72 KVPVITAWS
+72 KTPVITAWS
-81 APGTALLVTLFPH
+81 APGTALLVTLFPNV
-94 ISLNEAIA
+94 SLNEAVA
-102 AYITTAIVIFFIG
+102 AYITSAIVIFLIG
-115 ITGYFDKLLKWI
+115 VTGYFDKLLKWI

-138 ILFQFGVGLF
+138 ILFQFGISLF
-148 TASDSMPIIVFS
+148 TASDSMPFIVFS
-160 MLLIF
+160 MLIVF
-165 LIAKRLTPR
+165 LIAKRLMPR
-174 YAMIWVL
+174 YTMIWVL
-181 ITGIVLSL
+181 AAGVLLSL
-189 ALGKMNPVTFDF
+189 ILGKMNPVDVSFS
-201 NLAIPQWITPE
+201 LAIPQWISPE
-212 WTWNATLNLTLPLIL
+212 WTWNSTLNLAIPLIL

-241 RLSGYDTPAK
+241 KLSGYDTPAK

-299 ANGLFYILGGLFAGS
+299 ANGIFYILGGLFAGS

-341 NISAAMKSDEHRDA
+341 NISVAMKNDGQRDA
-355 ALITFLA
+355 ALITFFA
-362 TASGMHFLGLSSV
+362 SASGMHFLGLSSV

-385 HLILSKKPTLTPSDT
+385 HFILTP
-400 QFVPNVQALDQPVQN
+400 
-415 IQLQNIQPKDDRSSP
+415 RSTP
-430 QTTSSS
+430 AT
-436 IISKANG
+436 N
-443 S
+443 

>member
-1 MTTLFKTLKDDWSIS
+1 MATLFKTLKNDWSIS

-39 AQKAEVSNAM
+39 AQRAHVSTDM
-49 MVSWIWGISIGAAVA
+49 MVSWIWGISIGAAVS
-64 GIFLSIKF
+64 GIYLSIKY
-72 KVPVITAWS
+72 KTPVITAWS
-81 APGTALLVTLFPH
+81 APGTALLVTLFPN
-94 ISLNEAIA
+94 ISLNEAVA
-102 AYITTAIVIFFIG
+102 AYITSAIVIFLIG

-138 ILFQFGVGLF
+138 ILFQFGISLF
-148 TASDSMPIIVFS
+148 TASDSMPLIVFS
-160 MLLIF
+160 TLIVF
-165 LIAKRLTPR
+165 LIAKRLMPR
-174 YAMIWVL
+174 YTMIWVL
-181 ITGIVLSL
+181 AAGVLLSL
-189 ALGKMNPVTFDF
+189 ILGKMNPVDVSF
-201 NLAIPQWITPE
+201 NLAIPQWISPE
-212 WTWNATLNLTLPLIL
+212 WTWNSTLNLAVPLIL

-241 RLSGYDTPAK
+241 KLSGYDTPAK

-299 ANGLFYILGGLFAGS
+299 ANGIFYILGGLFAGS

-341 NISAAMKSDEHRDA
+341 NISVAMKNDGQRDA

-362 TASGMHFLGLSSV
+362 SASGMHFLGLSSV

-385 HLILSKKPTLTPSDT
+385 HFILTP
-400 QFVPNVQALDQPVQN
+400 
-415 IQLQNIQPKDDRSSP
+415 RS
-430 QTTSSS
+430 TS
-436 IISKANG
+436 ATN
-443 S
+443 

>member
-1 MTTLFKTLKDDWSIS
+1 MATLLKTLKNDWSIS

-39 AQKAEVSNAM
+39 AQRAHVSTDM
-49 MVSWIWGISIGAAVA
+49 MVSWIWGISIGAAVS
-64 GIFLSIKF
+64 GIYLSIKY
-72 KVPVITAWS
+72 KTPVITAWS
-81 APGTALLVTLFPH
+81 APGTALLVTLFPN
-94 ISLNEAIA
+94 ISLNEAVA
-102 AYITTAIVIFFIG
+102 AYITSAIVIFLIG
-115 ITGYFDKLLKWI
+115 VTGYFDKLLKWI

-138 ILFQFGVGLF
+138 ILFQFGIGLF
-148 TASDSMPIIVFS
+148 TASDSMPFIVFS
-160 MLLIF
+160 MLIVF
-165 LIAKRLTPR
+165 LIAKRLMPR
-174 YAMIWVL
+174 YTMIWVL
-181 ITGIVLSL
+181 AAGVLLSL
-189 ALGKMNPVTFDF
+189 ILGKMNPVDVSFS
-201 NLAIPQWITPE
+201 LAIPEWISPE
-212 WTWNATLNLTLPLIL
+212 WTWNSTLNLAIPLIL

-241 RLSGYDTPAK
+241 KLSGYDTPAK

-299 ANGLFYILGGLFAGS
+299 ANGIFYILGGLFAGS

-341 NISAAMKSDEHRDA
+341 NISVAMKNDSQRDA

-385 HLILSKKPTLTPSDT
+385 HFILTP
-400 QFVPNVQALDQPVQN
+400 
-415 IQLQNIQPKDDRSSP
+415 RSTP
-430 QTTSSS
+430 AT
-436 IISKANG
+436 N
-443 S
+443 

>member
-1 MTTLFKTLKDDWSIS
+1 MATLLKTLKKDWSIS

-39 AQKAEVSNAM
+39 AQRAHVSTDM
-49 MVSWIWGISIGAAVA
+49 MVSWIWGISIGAAVS
-64 GIFLSIKF
+64 GIYLSIKY
-72 KVPVITAWS
+72 KTPVITAWS
-81 APGTALLVTLFPH
+81 APGTALLVTLFPN
-94 ISLNEAIA
+94 ISLNEAVA
-102 AYITTAIVIFFIG
+102 AYITSAIVILLIG
-115 ITGYFDKLLKWI
+115 VTGYFDKLLKWI

-138 ILFQFGVGLF
+138 ILFQFGIGLF
-148 TASDSMPIIVFS
+148 TASDSMPFIVFS
-160 MLLIF
+160 MLIVF
-165 LIAKRLTPR
+165 LIAKRLMPR
-174 YAMIWVL
+174 YTMIWVL
-181 ITGIVLSL
+181 AAGILLSL
-189 ALGKMNPVTFDF
+189 ILGKMNPVDVSFS
-201 NLAIPQWITPE
+201 LAIPQWISPE
-212 WTWNATLNLTLPLIL
+212 WTWNSTLNLAVPLIL

-241 RLSGYDTPAK
+241 KLSGYDTPAK
-251 PIITATSIASLAVAC
+251 PIITVTSIASLAVAC

-299 ANGLFYILGGLFAGS
+299 ANGIFYILGGLFAGS

-341 NISAAMKSDEHRDA
+341 NISVAMKNDSQRDA

-385 HLILSKKPTLTPSDT
+385 HFILTP
-400 QFVPNVQALDQPVQN
+400 
-415 IQLQNIQPKDDRSSP
+415 RSTP
-430 QTTSSS
+430 TT
-436 IISKANG
+436 N
-443 S
+443 

>member
-1 MTTLFKTLKDDWSIS
+1 MATLFKTLKNDWSIS

-39 AQKAEVSNAM
+39 AQRAHVSTDM
-49 MVSWIWGISIGAAVA
+49 MVSWIWGISIGAAVS
-64 GIFLSIKF
+64 GIYLSIKY
-72 KVPVITAWS
+72 KTPVITAWS
-81 APGTALLVTLFPH
+81 APGTALLVTLFPN
-94 ISLNEAIA
+94 ISLNEAVA
-102 AYITTAIVIFFIG
+102 AYITSAIVIFLIG

-138 ILFQFGVGLF
+138 ILFQFGISLF
-148 TASDSMPIIVFS
+148 TASDSMPLIVFS
-160 MLLIF
+160 MLIVF
-165 LIAKRLTPR
+165 LIAKRLMPR
-174 YAMIWVL
+174 YTMIWVL
-181 ITGIVLSL
+181 AAGVLLSL
-189 ALGKMNPVTFDF
+189 ILGKMNPVDVNF
-201 NLAIPQWITPE
+201 NLAIPQWISPE
-212 WTWNATLNLTLPLIL
+212 WTWDSTLNLAVPLIL

-241 RLSGYDTPAK
+241 KLSGYDTPAK

-299 ANGLFYILGGLFAGS
+299 ANGIFYILGGLFAGS

-341 NISAAMKSDEHRDA
+341 NISVAMKNDGQRDA

-362 TASGMHFLGLSSV
+362 SASGMHFLGLSSV

-385 HLILSKKPTLTPSDT
+385 HFILTP
-400 QFVPNVQALDQPVQN
+400 
-415 IQLQNIQPKDDRSSP
+415 RSTP
-430 QTTSSS
+430 AT
-436 IISKANG
+436 N
-443 S
+443 